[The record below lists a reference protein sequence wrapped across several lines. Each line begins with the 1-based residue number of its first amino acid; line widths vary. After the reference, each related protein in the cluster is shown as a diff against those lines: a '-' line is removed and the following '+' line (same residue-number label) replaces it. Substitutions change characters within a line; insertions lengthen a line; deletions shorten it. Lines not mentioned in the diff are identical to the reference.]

1 MTDTEFEAHVERL
14 TEDGYTVLPGM
25 LTNDECYTATEEL
38 ERLVKDKERG
48 GMECVFNKARVF
60 ERIYQLPDHL
70 RLIRHFLGSDARL
83 GGAHGRILEPGKG
96 DGGLHAD
103 GAVTGHLRV
112 RSQAPFDEGRRI
124 ISHVLG
130 LNNIFCI
137 SEFTSTNG
145 ATRVVPGSH
154 RIESPEISDLAVDE
168 ARIIEAERGSVIV
181 FISIIWHG
189 TSKNTTAGKRY
200 SVVSPWGRSWSK
212 GAYDISSIVKPDV
225 LERAGDEG
233 RLIFGL
239 DSRAAYLEHWQWD
252 RKTGEP
258 KPEFAELKQK

>member
-1 MTDTEFEAHVERL
+1 MTEAEFETHVKSIK
-14 TEDGYTVLPGM
+14 EDGYTVLPGM
-25 LTNDECYTATEEL
+25 LTNDECDTGTEEL
-38 ERLVKDKERG
+38 ERLVKEKERG

-60 ERIYQLPDHL
+60 ERIYQLPEHL
-70 RLIRHFLGSDARL
+70 RLLRHFLGPDARL
-83 GGAHGRILEPGKG
+83 GGAHGRITKPGEG

-103 GAVTGHLRV
+103 GAVTGQLRA

-154 RIESPEISDLAVDE
+154 RIESNEISDSAVDE

-181 FISIIWHG
+181 FVSIIWHG

-200 SVVSPWGRSWSK
+200 AVVTPWGRSWSR
-212 GAYDISSIVKPDV
+212 GAYDLSRIVKPDV

-233 RLIFGL
+233 QFIFGL
-239 DSRAAYLEHWQWD
+239 KSRAAYLEHWQWD
-252 RKTGEP
+252 RETGEP
-258 KPEFAELKQK
+258 KPEFAELKQN